1 MKKRTGGGTA
11 VGMGHATALVIA
23 IVLLSGESVH
33 ALHHGVGFHRGAGR
47 GRPVARIA
55 WLCHQEA
62 LARLRIKP
70 EIGQLRGGS
79 DGETSQSDSAPD
91 DDVSDLQGSDLP
103 ETAGAIDEGGSSGGE
118 EANEYSGVQV
128 GAGVGG
134 SEGVGAN
141 GAVYQAAFGIPVA
154 SERQAALVNA
164 VLTALC
170 TATVA
175 LIRAFYRCRGTAA
188 PNPMVME
195 LTMNA
200 FLVCTTLQT
209 GLAVS
214 MYGQGLLPMLKGFLQ
229 DLTGG
234 GNPPKSKEEALA
246 RRRRQ
251 VSLPIFLPCPCITL
265 THMRT
270 RPRTHTD

>member
-1 MKKRTGGGTA
+1 MNKSTGGRAA
-11 VGMGHATALVIA
+11 VGMGHATALMIA
-23 IVLLSGESVH
+23 IVLLSVEAVH
-33 ALHHGVGFHRGAGR
+33 ALHHGVGFHRDAGR
-47 GRPVARIA
+47 GRPVA
-55 WLCHQEA
+55 WLSHQDA
-62 LARLRIKP
+62 LTARLRIKR
-70 EIGQLRGGS
+70 EIRQLRGGS
-79 DGETSQSDSAPD
+79 DGETTQSDSAPN
-91 DDVSDLQGSDLP
+91 DDVSDFQGSDLP
-103 ETAGAIDEGGSSGGE
+103 ETAGAIDEGGSSSGE
-118 EANEYSGVQV
+118 ESNEFSGVQV
-128 GAGVGG
+128 GAGGG
-134 SEGVGAN
+134 RGEGVGAN
-141 GAVYQAAFGIPVA
+141 GALYQAAFGIPVA

-170 TATVA
+170 TTTVA

-251 VSLPIFLPCPCITL
+251 VTLPIFLPCQCII
-265 THMRT
+265 HMHIRA
-270 RPRTHTD
+270 RARTHTD